1 VPVIR
6 LALLLAILGGLTL
19 FALQNSSP
27 AVPLVI
33 LGVQTQAFPLA
44 VWMVGAIAAGAFTT
58 LVIAALFG
66 LSNIASTRTRRPA
79 AQREA
84 SRYTASTDASWGKGW
99 TEPQDSSYG
108 STATASATSS
118 TTSAANTT
126 ASYTQSA
133 SSKPKSSFDFRND
146 WENVGA
152 PVEEWED
159 WQDYE
164 EPVDT
169 PRAQANP
176 QASSSYSSS
185 SSSSSYNSQ
194 TRIQEPEEEREEWED
209 WEEEE
214 VPPQA
219 PVQPPRTDYEVRRD
233 PKTSYQS
240 GSVYSYSYREPSDS
254 GVGKTEAVYDADYR
268 VIIPPARSLDELDS
282 EPISNQD
289 SDEDDSLF
297 IKATCHPAIISIN

>member
-1 VPVIR
+1 MPVIR
-6 LALLLAILGGLTL
+6 LALLLAVLGGLTL
-19 FALQNSSP
+19 FALQNWSP
-27 AVPLVI
+27 VVPLVV

-66 LSNIASTRTRRPA
+66 ISNTFSTTRTRRPA
-79 AQREA
+79 ARRETSRTSA
-84 SRYTASTDASWGKGW
+84 SADESWDKGW
-99 TEPQDSSYG
+99 NEPQNSSYS
-108 STATASATSS
+108 STAATAATASS
-118 TTSAANTT
+118 ANTT
-126 ASYTQSA
+126 TSYTQSA

-169 PRAQANP
+169 PRP
-176 QASSSYSSS
+176 QASSATSPSY
-185 SSSSSYNSQ
+185 SSYNSQ
-194 TRIQEPEEEREEWED
+194 TYIQEPEQEPEQEREEWED
-209 WEEEE
+209 WEDES
-214 VPPQA
+214 PPQTST
-219 PVQPPRTDYEVRRD
+219 QSQRTDYEVRQD

-254 GVGKTEAVYDADYR
+254 GVGKTESVYDADYR
-268 VIIPPARSLDELDS
+268 VIIPPARSLDEIDG
-282 EPISNQD
+282 EPPANQD
-289 SDEDDSLF
+289 TDEEDWDF
-297 IKATCHPAIISIN
+297 EDEFEEGDRPRR

>member
-79 AQREA
+79 ARREA
-84 SRYTASTDASWGKGW
+84 SRYATSADTSWDKGW
-99 TEPQDSSYG
+99 TESQDSSYS
-108 STATASATSS
+108 STATAATASASAATSYAKS
-118 TTSAANTT
+118 ESP
-126 ASYTQSA
+126 
-133 SSKPKSSFDFRND
+133 KPKSSFDFSND

-214 VPPQA
+214 VSPQA
-219 PVQPPRTDYEVRRD
+219 SVQPPRTDYEVRRD

-268 VIIPPARSLDELDS
+268 VIIPPARSLDELDN
-282 EPISNQD
+282 EPASSQD
-289 SDEDDSLF
+289 SDEEDWDFDDDF
-297 IKATCHPAIISIN
+297 EDEGDRPRR

>member
-1 VPVIR
+1 MPVIR

-44 VWMVGAIAAGAFTT
+44 VWMVGAIAAGALTT

-66 LSNIASTRTRRPA
+66 LSNTFASTRTRRPA

-84 SRYTASTDASWGKGW
+84 SRYTTSADTSWDKGW
-99 TEPQDSSYG
+99 TEPQDSSYS
-108 STATASATSS
+108 STATAATASASAATSYAKS
-118 TTSAANTT
+118 ESP
-126 ASYTQSA
+126 
-133 SSKPKSSFDFRND
+133 KPKSSFDFSND

-176 QASSSYSSS
+176 QGSSSY
-185 SSSSSYNSQ
+185 SSSSYNSQ

-254 GVGKTEAVYDADYR
+254 GVGKTESVYDADYR
-268 VIIPPARSLDELDS
+268 VIIPPARSLDELDG
-282 EPISNQD
+282 EPAANQD
-289 SDEDDSLF
+289 SDEEDWDFDDDF
-297 IKATCHPAIISIN
+297 EDEGDRPRR

>member
-1 VPVIR
+1 MPVIR

-19 FALQNSSP
+19 FALQNWSP

-44 VWMVGAIAAGAFTT
+44 AWMVGAIAAGAFTT

-66 LSNIASTRTRRPA
+66 ISSTFSAPRTRRPA
-79 AQREA
+79 APRET
-84 SRYTASTDASWGKGW
+84 SRSTSADESWDKGWAESQNSSYSTAATAAASTD
-99 TEPQDSSYG
+99 
-108 STATASATSS
+108 
-118 TTSAANTT
+118 TTT
-126 ASYTQSA
+126 SYTQSA
-133 SSKPKSSFDFRND
+133 SPKPKSSFDFSND

-169 PRAQANP
+169 PPAQASP

-185 SSSSSYNSQ
+185 SYNSQ
-194 TRIQEPEEEREEWED
+194 TYIQEPEEREEWED
-209 WEEEE
+209 WEEEPDA
-214 VPPQA
+214 PPPSPA
-219 PVQPPRTDYEVRRD
+219 QPQQTDYEVRRD

-254 GVGKTEAVYDADYR
+254 GVGKTESVYDADYR
-268 VIIPPARSLDELDS
+268 VIIPPARSLDELDN
-282 EPISNQD
+282 EPASRQD
-289 SDEDDSLF
+289 LDEEDWDFEDDF
-297 IKATCHPAIISIN
+297 EDEGDRPRR

>member
-1 VPVIR
+1 MPVIR

-66 LSNIASTRTRRPA
+66 ISNTFSAPRTRRPA
-79 AQREA
+79 APRET
-84 SRYTASTDASWGKGW
+84 SRSTSADESWDKGW
-99 TEPQDSSYG
+99 TESQNSSY
-108 STATASATSS
+108 STAAAAATASS
-118 TTSAANTT
+118 ANTT
-126 ASYTQSA
+126 TGYTQSA
-133 SSKPKSSFDFRND
+133 SPNPKSSFDFRND

-164 EPVDT
+164 EPVDA
-169 PRAQANP
+169 PRAQASP
-176 QASSSYSSS
+176 EASSSYSSS
-185 SSSSSYNSQ
+185 SYNSQ
-194 TRIQEPEEEREEWED
+194 TYIQEPEEREEWED
-209 WEEEE
+209 WEEELDT
-214 VPPQA
+214 PPQTPA
-219 PVQPPRTDYEVRRD
+219 QPQRTDYEVRRD

-254 GVGKTEAVYDADYR
+254 GVGKTESVYDADYR
-268 VIIPPARSLDELDS
+268 VIIPPARSLDDLDG
-282 EPISNQD
+282 EPVSNQVSD
-289 SDEDDSLF
+289 DEDWDF
-297 IKATCHPAIISIN
+297 EDDFEDEGDRPRH

>member
-66 LSNIASTRTRRPA
+66 LSKTFATHSRPA
-79 AQREA
+79 AKRQANRSDTSA
-84 SRYTASTDASWGKGW
+84 DASWDKGW
-99 TEPQDSSYG
+99 SEPQDSSYG
-108 STATASATSS
+108 STSAATAAAA
-118 TTSAANTT
+118 AANTT
-126 ASYTQSA
+126 TSYTQSA
-133 SSKPKSSFDFRND
+133 TSPSKSGFDFRND

-164 EPVDT
+164 EPVDSS
-169 PRAQANP
+169 PAQANP
-176 QASSSYSSS
+176 QTSSSY
-185 SSSSSYNSQ
+185 SSSSYNSQ
-194 TRIQEPEEEREEWED
+194 TYIQEPEEEQEEREEWED
-209 WEEEE
+209 WEEEPDA
-214 VPPQA
+214 PPSA
-219 PVQPPRTDYEVRRD
+219 QPQRSDYEVRRD

-282 EPISNQD
+282 EPAPSQD
-289 SDEDDSLF
+289 SDEEDWELDDEF
-297 IKATCHPAIISIN
+297 EEEGDRPRR